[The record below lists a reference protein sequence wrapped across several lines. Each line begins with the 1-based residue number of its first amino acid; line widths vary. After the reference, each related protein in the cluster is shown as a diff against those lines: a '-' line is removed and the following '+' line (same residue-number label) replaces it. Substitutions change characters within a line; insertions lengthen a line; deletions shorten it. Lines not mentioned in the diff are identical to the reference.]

1 MKITKKNLE
10 KQMMASG
17 FLPNM
22 LSGLILMPYIFIYS
36 GVSTNLI
43 PKAMILGL
51 VVMLSVQ
58 QLVAP
63 FTNKFITLSVSKRLH
78 IFQNKETDIQDRT
91 LLLSDLLVLPKYIA
105 IQVGLVFY
113 LGCIVWVFLCFAFVD
128 FSLAESVFALI
139 AALLGSIITS
149 LFTFNMAENVC
160 SAYAKPIVRK
170 GVDDKAVF
178 SKQFFGSRL
187 KITYVFYTIIPLV
200 FSSLI
205 FFILLWFGYLS
216 QNPLLNAYDEFGS
229 MFRIALLF
237 FLNVLFC
244 IVLNRMYFSHMYKTN
259 ANMTSAM
266 LSIVSKEEHNSD
278 FLETDLSN
286 ELSFNA
292 YLINKIITIFNVLFQ
307 NTGAIASSIT
317 KSTQDLVI
325 ISKQTESISLEQSA
339 SVKEIVAT
347 MEDSDK
353 LSRNILTRIGD
364 VALVANKTKQNV
376 THGVKTL
383 ATNVEKMRE
392 INDANKDTI
401 TGIKSLS
408 DKIEGVW
415 DIVNIINT
423 ITDQTKI
430 IAFNAELEAAS
441 AGEAGKSFNIVATEI
456 RRLADLTTNSTREIK
471 QRITE
476 IQHSSDNLIITSE
489 GGTEKIQE
497 GITLSANLEE
507 NFNYIK
513 SSAEITAESSSD
525 IRDIIEQQTFAFEQ
539 IVVTLR
545 QIAAGVESFSF
556 STQAITAASEELK
569 KIAETLETSVLKG
582 N

>member
-1 MKITKKNLE
+1 
-10 KQMMASG
+10 
-17 FLPNM
+17 
-22 LSGLILMPYIFIYS
+22 
-36 GVSTNLI
+36 
-43 PKAMILGL
+43 
-51 VVMLSVQ
+51 
-58 QLVAP
+58 
-63 FTNKFITLSVSKRLH
+63 
-78 IFQNKETDIQDRT
+78 
-91 LLLSDLLVLPKYIA
+91 
-105 IQVGLVFY
+105 
-113 LGCIVWVFLCFAFVD
+113 
-128 FSLAESVFALI
+128 
-139 AALLGSIITS
+139 
-149 LFTFNMAENVC
+149 
-160 SAYAKPIVRK
+160 
-170 GVDDKAVF
+170 
-178 SKQFFGSRL
+178 
-187 KITYVFYTIIPLV
+187 
-200 FSSLI
+200 
-205 FFILLWFGYLS
+205 LWFGYLS
-216 QNPLLNAYDEFGS
+216 KNPLLNAYDEFGS

-244 IVLNRMYFSHMYKTN
+244 IVLNRIYFSHMYKIN

-266 LSIVSKEEHNSD
+266 LSIVSREEQNSD
-278 FLETDLSN
+278 FLDTDLSN

>member
-113 LGCIVWVFLCFAFVD
+113 LGCIIWVFLCFALVD

-139 AALLGSIITS
+139 AALLGSIISS
-149 LFTFNMAENVC
+149 LFTFNMAENLC
-160 SAYAKPIVRK
+160 SAYAKPIVKK
-170 GVDDKAVF
+170 GVDDKTVF

-187 KITYVFYTIIPLV
+187 KITYVFYNIIPLV

-216 QNPLLNAYDEFGS
+216 KNPLLNAYDEFGS

-244 IVLNRMYFSHMYKTN
+244 IVLNRIYFSHMYKIN

-266 LSIVSKEEHNSD
+266 LSIVSREEQNSD
-278 FLETDLSN
+278 FLDTDLSN

-476 IQHSSDNLIITSE
+476 IQHFSDNLIITSE

>member
-22 LSGLILMPYIFIYS
+22 LSGLIVMPYIFIYS

-139 AALLGSIITS
+139 AALLGSIISS

-160 SAYAKPIVRK
+160 SAYAKPIVKK

-187 KITYVFYTIIPLV
+187 KITYVFYNIIPLV

-216 QNPLLNAYDEFGS
+216 KNPLLNAYDEFGS

-237 FLNVLFC
+237 FLNILFC
-244 IVLNRMYFSHMYKTN
+244 IVLNRMYFSQMYKTN

>member
-113 LGCIVWVFLCFAFVD
+113 LGCIIWVFLCFALVD

-139 AALLGSIITS
+139 AALLGSIISS
-149 LFTFNMAENVC
+149 LFTFNMAENLC
-160 SAYAKPIVRK
+160 SAYAKPIVKK
-170 GVDDKAVF
+170 GVDDKTVF

-187 KITYVFYTIIPLV
+187 KITYVFYNIIPLV

-216 QNPLLNAYDEFGS
+216 KNPLLNAYDEFGS

-244 IVLNRMYFSHMYKTN
+244 IVLNRIYFSHMYKIN

-266 LSIVSKEEHNSD
+266 LSIVSREEQNSD
-278 FLETDLSN
+278 FLDTDLSN

>member
-139 AALLGSIITS
+139 AALLGSIISS
-149 LFTFNMAENVC
+149 LFTFNMAENLC
-160 SAYAKPIVRK
+160 SAYAKPIVKK

-216 QNPLLNAYDEFGS
+216 KNPLLNAYDEFGS

>member
-216 QNPLLNAYDEFGS
+216 KNPLLNAYDEFGS

>member
-113 LGCIVWVFLCFAFVD
+113 LGCIIWVFLCFALVD

-139 AALLGSIITS
+139 AALLGSIISS
-149 LFTFNMAENVC
+149 LFTFNMAENLC
-160 SAYAKPIVRK
+160 SAYAKPIVKK
-170 GVDDKAVF
+170 GVDDKTVF

-187 KITYVFYTIIPLV
+187 KITYVFYNIIPLV

-216 QNPLLNAYDEFGS
+216 KNPLLNAYDEFGS

-244 IVLNRMYFSHMYKTN
+244 IVLNRIYFSHMYKIN

-266 LSIVSKEEHNSD
+266 LSIVSREEQNSD
-278 FLETDLSN
+278 FLDTDLSN

-497 GITLSANLEE
+497 GITLLANLEE

>member
-187 KITYVFYTIIPLV
+187 KITYVFYNIIPLV

-216 QNPLLNAYDEFGS
+216 KNPLLNAYDEFGS

-244 IVLNRMYFSHMYKTN
+244 IVLNRIYFSHMYKIN

-266 LSIVSKEEHNSD
+266 LSIVSREEQNSD
-278 FLETDLSN
+278 FLDTDLSN

>member
-139 AALLGSIITS
+139 AALLGSIISS

-160 SAYAKPIVRK
+160 SAYAKPIVKK

-187 KITYVFYTIIPLV
+187 KITYVFYNIIPLV

-216 QNPLLNAYDEFGS
+216 KNPLLNAYDEFGS

-237 FLNVLFC
+237 FLNILFC
-244 IVLNRMYFSHMYKTN
+244 IVLNRMYFSQMYKTN

-317 KSTQDLVI
+317 KLTQDLVI

>member
-160 SAYAKPIVRK
+160 SAYAKPIVKK

>member
-187 KITYVFYTIIPLV
+187 KITYVFYNIIPLV

-216 QNPLLNAYDEFGS
+216 KNPLLNAYDEFGS

-237 FLNVLFC
+237 FLNILFC
-244 IVLNRMYFSHMYKTN
+244 IVLNRMYFSQMYKTN

>member
-244 IVLNRMYFSHMYKTN
+244 IVLNRIYFSHMYKIN

-266 LSIVSKEEHNSD
+266 LSIVSREEQNSD
-278 FLETDLSN
+278 FLDTDLSN

>member
-1 MKITKKNLE
+1 
-10 KQMMASG
+10 
-17 FLPNM
+17 
-22 LSGLILMPYIFIYS
+22 
-36 GVSTNLI
+36 
-43 PKAMILGL
+43 
-51 VVMLSVQ
+51 
-58 QLVAP
+58 
-63 FTNKFITLSVSKRLH
+63 
-78 IFQNKETDIQDRT
+78 
-91 LLLSDLLVLPKYIA
+91 
-105 IQVGLVFY
+105 
-113 LGCIVWVFLCFAFVD
+113 
-128 FSLAESVFALI
+128 
-139 AALLGSIITS
+139 
-149 LFTFNMAENVC
+149 MAENLC
-160 SAYAKPIVRK
+160 SAYAKPIVKK
-170 GVDDKAVF
+170 GVDDKTVF

-187 KITYVFYTIIPLV
+187 KITYVFYNIIPLI

-237 FLNVLFC
+237 FLNILFC
-244 IVLNRMYFSHMYKTN
+244 IVLNRMYFSQMYKTN

-497 GITLSANLEE
+497 GITLSTNLEE

>member
-160 SAYAKPIVRK
+160 SAYAKPIVKK

-216 QNPLLNAYDEFGS
+216 KNPLLNAYDEFGS

>member
-187 KITYVFYTIIPLV
+187 KITYVFYNIIPLV

-216 QNPLLNAYDEFGS
+216 KNPLLNAYDEFGS

-244 IVLNRMYFSHMYKTN
+244 IVLNRIYFSHMYKIN

-266 LSIVSKEEHNSD
+266 LSIVSREEQNSD
-278 FLETDLSN
+278 FLDTDLSN

-497 GITLSANLEE
+497 GITLSTNLEE

-513 SSAEITAESSSD
+513 TSAEITAESSSD

>member
-187 KITYVFYTIIPLV
+187 KITYVFYNIIPLV

-237 FLNVLFC
+237 FLNILFC
-244 IVLNRMYFSHMYKTN
+244 IVLNRMYFSQMYKTN

-317 KSTQDLVI
+317 KSTQDLVV

-497 GITLSANLEE
+497 GITLSTNLEE

-513 SSAEITAESSSD
+513 TSAEITAESSSD

>member
-1 MKITKKNLE
+1 M
-10 KQMMASG
+10 
-17 FLPNM
+17 
-22 LSGLILMPYIFIYS
+22 
-36 GVSTNLI
+36 
-43 PKAMILGL
+43 
-51 VVMLSVQ
+51 
-58 QLVAP
+58 
-63 FTNKFITLSVSKRLH
+63 
-78 IFQNKETDIQDRT
+78 
-91 LLLSDLLVLPKYIA
+91 
-105 IQVGLVFY
+105 
-113 LGCIVWVFLCFAFVD
+113 
-128 FSLAESVFALI
+128 
-139 AALLGSIITS
+139 
-149 LFTFNMAENVC
+149 
-160 SAYAKPIVRK
+160 
-170 GVDDKAVF
+170 
-178 SKQFFGSRL
+178 
-187 KITYVFYTIIPLV
+187 
-200 FSSLI
+200 
-205 FFILLWFGYLS
+205 
-216 QNPLLNAYDEFGS
+216 
-229 MFRIALLF
+229 
-237 FLNVLFC
+237 
-244 IVLNRMYFSHMYKTN
+244 
-259 ANMTSAM
+259 
-266 LSIVSKEEHNSD
+266 
-278 FLETDLSN
+278 SN

>member
-1 MKITKKNLE
+1 
-10 KQMMASG
+10 
-17 FLPNM
+17 
-22 LSGLILMPYIFIYS
+22 
-36 GVSTNLI
+36 
-43 PKAMILGL
+43 
-51 VVMLSVQ
+51 MLSVQ

-139 AALLGSIITS
+139 AALLGSIISS

-160 SAYAKPIVRK
+160 SAYAKPIVKK

-187 KITYVFYTIIPLV
+187 KITYVFYNIIPLV

-216 QNPLLNAYDEFGS
+216 KNPLLNAYDEFGS

-237 FLNVLFC
+237 FLNILFC
-244 IVLNRMYFSHMYKTN
+244 IVLNRMYFSQMYKTN

>member
-1 MKITKKNLE
+1 MKITKKNLG

-63 FTNKFITLSVSKRLH
+63 FTNKFITLSVSKRLQV
-78 IFQNKETDIQDRT
+78 FQNKETDIQDRT

-105 IQVGLVFY
+105 IQVGIVFY

-139 AALLGSIITS
+139 AALLGSIISS

-160 SAYAKPIVRK
+160 SAYAKPIVKK
-170 GVDDKAVF
+170 GVDDKTVF
-178 SKQFFGSRL
+178 SRQFFGSRL

-216 QNPLLNAYDEFGS
+216 KNPLLNAYDEFGS

-244 IVLNRMYFSHMYKTN
+244 IVLNRIYFSHMYKIN

-266 LSIVSKEEHNSD
+266 LSIVSREEQNSD
-278 FLETDLSN
+278 FLDTDLSN

>member
-160 SAYAKPIVRK
+160 SAYAKPIVKK

-187 KITYVFYTIIPLV
+187 KITYVFYNIIPLV

-216 QNPLLNAYDEFGS
+216 KNPLLNAYDEFGS

>member
-149 LFTFNMAENVC
+149 LFTFNLAENVC

-187 KITYVFYTIIPLV
+187 KITYVFYNIIPLV

-216 QNPLLNAYDEFGS
+216 KNPLLNAYDEFGS

-244 IVLNRMYFSHMYKTN
+244 IVLNRIYFSHMYKIN

-266 LSIVSKEEHNSD
+266 LSIVSREEQNSD
-278 FLETDLSN
+278 FLDTDLSN

>member
-139 AALLGSIITS
+139 AALLGSIISS

-160 SAYAKPIVRK
+160 SAYAKPIVKK

-187 KITYVFYTIIPLV
+187 KITYVFYNIIPLV

-216 QNPLLNAYDEFGS
+216 KNPLLNAYDEFGS

-237 FLNVLFC
+237 FLNILFC
-244 IVLNRMYFSHMYKTN
+244 IVLNRMYFSQMYKTN

>member
-139 AALLGSIITS
+139 AALLGSIISS
-149 LFTFNMAENVC
+149 LFTFNMAENLC
-160 SAYAKPIVRK
+160 SAYAKPIVKK

-187 KITYVFYTIIPLV
+187 KITYVFYNIIPLV

-216 QNPLLNAYDEFGS
+216 KNPLLNAYDEFGS

-237 FLNVLFC
+237 FLNILFC
-244 IVLNRMYFSHMYKTN
+244 IVLNRMYFSQMYKTN

>member
-139 AALLGSIITS
+139 AALLGSIISS

-160 SAYAKPIVRK
+160 SAYAKPIVKK

-187 KITYVFYTIIPLV
+187 KITYVFYNIIPLV

-216 QNPLLNAYDEFGS
+216 KNPLLNAYDEFGS

-244 IVLNRMYFSHMYKTN
+244 IVLNRMYFSQMYKIN

-513 SSAEITAESSSD
+513 SSAEFTAEFSSD

>member
-216 QNPLLNAYDEFGS
+216 KNPLLNAYDEFGS

-244 IVLNRMYFSHMYKTN
+244 IVLNRIYFSHMYKIN

-266 LSIVSKEEHNSD
+266 LSIVSREEQNSD
-278 FLETDLSN
+278 FLDTDLSN

>member
-1 MKITKKNLE
+1 M
-10 KQMMASG
+10 
-17 FLPNM
+17 
-22 LSGLILMPYIFIYS
+22 
-36 GVSTNLI
+36 
-43 PKAMILGL
+43 
-51 VVMLSVQ
+51 
-58 QLVAP
+58 
-63 FTNKFITLSVSKRLH
+63 
-78 IFQNKETDIQDRT
+78 
-91 LLLSDLLVLPKYIA
+91 
-105 IQVGLVFY
+105 
-113 LGCIVWVFLCFAFVD
+113 
-128 FSLAESVFALI
+128 
-139 AALLGSIITS
+139 
-149 LFTFNMAENVC
+149 
-160 SAYAKPIVRK
+160 
-170 GVDDKAVF
+170 
-178 SKQFFGSRL
+178 
-187 KITYVFYTIIPLV
+187 
-200 FSSLI
+200 
-205 FFILLWFGYLS
+205 
-216 QNPLLNAYDEFGS
+216 
-229 MFRIALLF
+229 
-237 FLNVLFC
+237 
-244 IVLNRMYFSHMYKTN
+244 
-259 ANMTSAM
+259 
-266 LSIVSKEEHNSD
+266 
-278 FLETDLSN
+278 
-286 ELSFNA
+286 
-292 YLINKIITIFNVLFQ
+292 
-307 NTGAIASSIT
+307 
-317 KSTQDLVI
+317 VI